1 MLVGITITCMFINIF
16 LIIQM
21 INLCFKDD
29 KPSIVT
35 LEYQFMQRHKCF
47 NIFQTSSPIHLPSLH
62 FVTFL
67 TRPL

>member
-1 MLVGITITCMFINIF
+1 
-16 LIIQM
+16 M

-47 NIFQTSSPIHLPSLH
+47 NIFQTSSPIHLPSLPQ
-62 FVTFL
+62 TP
-67 TRPL
+67 PLLKFSSSEKPNVLEKMIT